1 MLYCLGKGLFFL
13 SKKVMDHFSNPRN
26 VGVIEN
32 PDGVG
37 YFGAPSYGIVLELYI
52 KVKDNTITDAKF
64 KAFGCATTIATVSMV
79 SEMLKGKSIEQAL
92 HISDKEIAE
101 ALDGLP
107 PSRMHS
113 AELSRDLIKSAVDD
127 FIQKEEL
134 TCPQKVVSPIR
145 KVTGSIPVAATLTS
159 H

>member
-13 SKKVMDHFSNPRN
+13 SKKAMEHLRNPQN

-37 YFGAPSYGIVLELYI
+37 YLGDPSYGFDLELYI

-64 KAFGCATTIATVSMV
+64 KAFGCAATIATVSMV
-79 SEMLKGKSIEQAL
+79 SEMLEGRSIEQAL
-92 HISDKEIAE
+92 DISGEEITE

-113 AELSRDLIKSAVDD
+113 AELGYELIKSAVND
-127 FIQKEEL
+127 FVQK
-134 TCPQKVVSPIR
+134 KGVRRNS
-145 KVTGSIPVAATLTS
+145 
-159 H
+159 

>member
-1 MLYCLGKGLFFL
+1 
-13 SKKVMDHFSNPRN
+13 
-26 VGVIEN
+26 
-32 PDGVG
+32 
-37 YFGAPSYGIVLELYI
+37 
-52 KVKDNTITDAKF
+52 
-64 KAFGCATTIATVSMV
+64 MV
-79 SEMLKGKSIEQAL
+79 SEMLEGKSIEQAL
-92 HISDKEIAE
+92 DISDKEIAE

-107 PSRMHS
+107 PSRMHC
-113 AELSRDLIKSAVDD
+113 AELGHELIKSAVDD

>member
-13 SKKVMDHFSNPRN
+13 SKKAMERLRNPRN

-37 YFGAPSYGIVLELYI
+37 YLGDPSYGFDLELYI
-52 KVKDNTITDAKF
+52 KVKDNTITDARF
-64 KAFGCATTIATVSMV
+64 KAFGCAATIATVSMV
-79 SEMLKGKSIEQAL
+79 SEMLEGKSIEQAL
-92 HISDKEIAE
+92 DISGNEIAE

-113 AELSRDLIKSAVDD
+113 AELGHELIKSAVDD
-127 FIQKEEL
+127 FIQ
-134 TCPQKVVSPIR
+134 R
-145 KVTGSIPVAATLTS
+145 KG
-159 H
+159 

>member
-13 SKKVMDHFSNPRN
+13 SKKAMERLRNPRN

-32 PDGVG
+32 PDG
-37 YFGAPSYGIVLELYI
+37 FGHLGDPSYGIDLELYI

-64 KAFGCATTIATVSMV
+64 KAFGCATTIATVSIV
-79 SEMLKGKSIEQAL
+79 SEMLEGRSIEQAL
-92 HISDKEIAE
+92 DISGNEIAE

-113 AELSRDLIKSAVDD
+113 AELGRGLIKSAVDD
-127 FIQKEEL
+127 FIQK
-134 TCPQKVVSPIR
+134 KID
-145 KVTGSIPVAATLTS
+145 
-159 H
+159 

>member
-13 SKKVMDHFSNPRN
+13 SRKAMERLRNPRN
-26 VGVIEN
+26 VGVIED
-32 PDGVG
+32 PDG
-37 YFGAPSYGIVLELYI
+37 FGHLGDPSYGFDLELYI

-79 SEMLKGKSIEQAL
+79 SEMLEGKNIEQAL
-92 HISDKEIAE
+92 DISDKEIAE

-113 AELSRDLIKSAVDD
+113 AELGRQLIRSTVDD
-127 FIQKEEL
+127 FIRNEAL
-134 TCPQKVVSPIR
+134 ARPLAVPGGR
-145 KVTGSIPVAATLTS
+145 
-159 H
+159 

>member
-1 MLYCLGKGLFFL
+1 MLFCLGKRLYFL
-13 SKKVMDHFSNPRN
+13 SKKAMEHLRNPRN

-37 YFGAPSYGIVLELYI
+37 YLGDPSYGFDLELYI

-79 SEMLKGKSIEQAL
+79 SEMLEGKSIEQAL
-92 HISDKEIAE
+92 DTSDKEIDE

-107 PSRMHS
+107 PSRMHC
-113 AELSRDLIKSAVDD
+113 AELGHELIKSAVDD
-127 FIQKEEL
+127 FFQ
-134 TCPQKVVSPIR
+134 R
-145 KVTGSIPVAATLTS
+145 KGD
-159 H
+159 

>member
-1 MLYCLGKGLFFL
+1 
-13 SKKVMDHFSNPRN
+13 MDHFSNPRN

-37 YFGAPSYGIVLELYI
+37 YIGDPSYGFDLELYI

-79 SEMLKGKSIEQAL
+79 SEMLEGRSIEQAL
-92 HISDKEIAE
+92 DISGEEIAE

-107 PSRMHS
+107 PSRMRS
-113 AELSRDLIKSAVDD
+113 AELGHELIESAVND
-127 FIQKEEL
+127 FLQKKGESKLIQ
-134 TCPQKVVSPIR
+134 TV
-145 KVTGSIPVAATLTS
+145 
-159 H
+159 

>member
-1 MLYCLGKGLFFL
+1 MYCLGKGLFFL
-13 SKKVMDHFSNPRN
+13 SKKAVDHFSSPRN
-26 VGVIEN
+26 VGVIKN

-37 YFGAPSYGIVLELYI
+37 YFGDPSNGVDLELYI
-52 KVKDNTITDAKF
+52 KVKDNIITNAKF

-113 AELSRDLIKSAVDD
+113 AELSRDLIKSALDG
-127 FIQKEEL
+127 FIQK
-134 TCPQKVVSPIR
+134 KVVTS
-145 KVTGSIPVAATLTS
+145 GSY
-159 H
+159 